1 MILDNNM
8 NVSVIS
14 IQRFH
19 HFHLARQLHRFKI
32 LNSIY
37 SGYPLFALRNE
48 FGIPKQKIITHPYFQ
63 LGQILLNKFLPFL
76 PDSFNYAYNN
86 FAHKNLAINVANKFI
101 NTNVLIASSRTGLEA
116 GKIIQSKGGY
126 YFCDRGSTHIKF
138 QNKILKEE
146 YRRHKIAFSEI
157 PKSIIDRECEEYET
171 ADFISIPSTFVY
183 DSFIKKGFA
192 SKKLFLNPYGAN
204 INLFNS
210 KNITSKKKFR
220 ILFVGHASIRK
231 GIIYLIKAFNKLS
244 YSNKEL
250 IIVGGVEKSIKPIIE
265 KLSNNN
271 IKFTGLLKNNT
282 LKKYYSTSD
291 VMVLPS
297 LEEGLAQ
304 VIGEALACGCPV
316 IATKNTGAEDF
327 FTNNKEGF
335 IIPIRSDDHILNKL
349 QLLIDD
355 RYLRDKMSNN
365 ASLLTKKINGWDQYG
380 DRWVK
385 KIKSLKV

>member
-1 MILDNNM
+1 M
-8 NVSVIS
+8 NVDVIS

-19 HFHLARQLHRFKI
+19 HFHLARQLQKFKI

-48 FGIPKQKIITHPYFQ
+48 LGIPKQKIITHPYFQ
-63 LGQILLNKFLPFL
+63 LSQIVLKKFLPYL
-76 PDSFNYAYNN
+76 PDSFFYAYNN
-86 FAHKNLAINVANKFI
+86 FTHKNLAINVANRFLD
-101 NTNVLIASSRTGLEA
+101 TNVLIASARTGLEP

-126 YFCDRGSTHIKF
+126 YFCDRGSSHIAY
-138 QNKILKEE
+138 QNQLLKEE
-146 YRRHKIAFSEI
+146 YREHKIPFNEI

-183 DSFIKKGFA
+183 DSFTKKGFA

-210 KNITSKKKFR
+210 KNTTSKKKFR
-220 ILFVGHASIRK
+220 ILFVGHVNVNK

-250 IIVGGVEKSIKPIIE
+250 IIVGGVEKAIQPIIN

-271 IKFTGLLKNNT
+271 IKFTGALKNNT
-282 LKKYYSTSD
+282 LKYYYGTSD

-297 LEEGLAQ
+297 IQEGLAQ

-335 IIPIRSDDHILNKL
+335 IIPIRSVDHILNKL

-365 ASLLTKKINGWDQYG
+365 ASILTKKINGWNQYG